1 MTWGPLRST
10 PYGVPSMLVAL
21 GNAIHDII
29 NDHPPINPPAGVG
42 VGSPGSK
49 VCSPKIATVTRIA
62 QPYSP
67 II

>member
-1 MTWGPLRST
+1 
-10 PYGVPSMLVAL
+10 MLVAL